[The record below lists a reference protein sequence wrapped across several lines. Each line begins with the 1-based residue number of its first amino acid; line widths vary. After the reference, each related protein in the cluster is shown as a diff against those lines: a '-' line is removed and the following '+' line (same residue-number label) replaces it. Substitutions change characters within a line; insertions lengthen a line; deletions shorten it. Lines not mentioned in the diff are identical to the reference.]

1 MVVDATPDAERPIS
15 IARRGDLLI
24 LERGKQREVARAD
37 SAAEAREIVPRLIF
51 WATVGC
57 PFGARTGQP
66 WDLRALLTWVDAEH
80 TAMRKRAQRI
90 RSNARY
96 RARQAA

>member
-1 MVVDATPDAERPIS
+1 MVIDTTPDTERPIR

-24 LERGKQREVARAD
+24 LERGRERQVARAD

-51 WATVGC
+51 WATAGC
-57 PFGARTGQP
+57 PFGMRTGVP
-66 WDLRALLTWVDAEH
+66 WDLRALLAWVDAQH
-80 TAMRKRAQRI
+80 TAARRHAR
-90 RSNARY
+90 RLRTNARY